1 MEKTPILA
9 IMYDF
14 DHTLSPRDM
23 QEYGFI
29 PDLGM
34 EADVFWNKCQ
44 KAMKR
49 NQMDQ
54 ILAYMYMMLEEAK
67 GKLIVNRSMLRAL
80 GKDVQLFDG
89 VSDWFARVNEYAR
102 SRGLQ
107 PEHYIISSGLK
118 EIIEGTPIAEEFKEI
133 YAASFC
139 YDEHGVACW
148 PAMAVNYTSKTQFLF
163 RVNKG
168 VLDVTEH
175 RALNEFMPEEKR
187 RVPFSNMIYFGDG
200 DTDVPC
206 MKIVGMFGGQSIAVY
221 NPSDE
226 RKKAAA
232 LKRGRIKEGRAVH
245 TDLLVDGK
253 DRFDGRVRKL
263 LAVQH
268 GQRHGDG
275 NAVVAAE
282 RRAVRRD
289 IVALD
294 AQVERVLCEVDGA
307 FRRFFRD
314 HIKVALHNDGGRSL
328 IACRGGLFDDDV
340 VERVLI
346 HPQAA
351 FLGKSDAVVADGL
364 CVARAVRDAGQI
376 LEEMKDRFRFQSF
389 QYTGHDDRSFPFISL
404 IWLFRQLFQGCG
416 TGTSCGIYDC
426 QQEDC

>member
-34 EADVFWNKCQ
+34 EADAFWHKCVT
-44 KAMKR
+44 AMKQ

-89 VSDWFARVNEYAR
+89 VSDWFARVNDYAE
-102 SRGLQ
+102 SKGLV

-118 EIIEGTPIAEEFKEI
+118 EIIEGTPIAKEFKEI

-187 RVPFSNMIYFGDG
+187 RVPFSNMIYVGDG
-200 DTDVPC
+200 LTDVPS
-206 MKIVGMFGGQSIAVY
+206 MKLTKLNGGHSIAVWQE
-221 NPSDE
+221 NEGVSNE
-226 RKKAAA
+226 M
-232 LKRGRIKEGRAVH
+232 LLEGRVDFAVKADYSRGSEMEKTVFAVIDQIAASAKTAQMH
-245 TDLLVDGK
+245 VDAC
-253 DRFDGRVRKL
+253 DRAKRT
-263 LAVQH
+263 Q
-268 GQRHGDG
+268 
-275 NAVVAAE
+275 
-282 RRAVRRD
+282 
-289 IVALD
+289 
-294 AQVERVLCEVDGA
+294 
-307 FRRFFRD
+307 
-314 HIKVALHNDGGRSL
+314 
-328 IACRGGLFDDDV
+328 
-340 VERVLI
+340 
-346 HPQAA
+346 
-351 FLGKSDAVVADGL
+351 
-364 CVARAVRDAGQI
+364 
-376 LEEMKDRFRFQSF
+376 EEA
-389 QYTGHDDRSFPFISL
+389 
-404 IWLFRQLFQGCG
+404 
-416 TGTSCGIYDC
+416 
-426 QQEDC
+426 

>member
-34 EADVFWNKCQ
+34 EADVFWNKCL

-67 GKLIVNRSMLRAL
+67 GKLIVNRNMLRAL

-148 PAMAVNYTSKTQFLF
+148 PAMAVNYTL
-163 RVNKG
+163 
-168 VLDVTEH
+168 
-175 RALNEFMPEEKR
+175 
-187 RVPFSNMIYFGDG
+187 
-200 DTDVPC
+200 
-206 MKIVGMFGGQSIAVY
+206 
-221 NPSDE
+221 
-226 RKKAAA
+226 
-232 LKRGRIKEGRAVH
+232 
-245 TDLLVDGK
+245 
-253 DRFDGRVRKL
+253 
-263 LAVQH
+263 
-268 GQRHGDG
+268 
-275 NAVVAAE
+275 
-282 RRAVRRD
+282 
-289 IVALD
+289 
-294 AQVERVLCEVDGA
+294 
-307 FRRFFRD
+307 
-314 HIKVALHNDGGRSL
+314 SL
-328 IACRGGLFDDDV
+328 IH
-340 VERVLI
+340 I
-346 HPQAA
+346 
-351 FLGKSDAVVADGL
+351 
-364 CVARAVRDAGQI
+364 
-376 LEEMKDRFRFQSF
+376 
-389 QYTGHDDRSFPFISL
+389 
-404 IWLFRQLFQGCG
+404 
-416 TGTSCGIYDC
+416 
-426 QQEDC
+426 

>member
-1 MEKTPILA
+1 MEKRPILA

-34 EADVFWNKCQ
+34 EADAFWHKCVT
-44 KAMKR
+44 AMKQ

-89 VSDWFARVNEYAR
+89 VSDWFARVNDYAE
-102 SRGLQ
+102 SKGLV

-118 EIIEGTPIAEEFKEI
+118 EIIEGTPIAKEFKEI

-187 RVPFSNMIYFGDG
+187 RVPFSNMIYIGDG
-200 DTDVPC
+200 LTDVPS
-206 MKIVGMFGGQSIAVY
+206 MKLTKLNGGHSIAVWQE
-221 NPSDE
+221 DE
-226 RKKAAA
+226 QISNEM
-232 LKRGRIKEGRAVH
+232 LLEGRVDFAVKA
-245 TDLLVDGK
+245 DYSRGSDMEKMVFAIID
-253 DRFDGRVRKL
+253 
-263 LAVQH
+263 QI
-268 GQRHGDG
+268 
-275 NAVVAAE
+275 AAS
-282 RRAVRRD
+282 AKT
-289 IVALD
+289 
-294 AQVERVLCEVDGA
+294 AQMA
-307 FRRFFRD
+307 
-314 HIKVALHNDGGRSL
+314 
-328 IACRGGLFDDDV
+328 RGGLRPARTPFK
-340 VERVLI
+340 R
-346 HPQAA
+346 A
-351 FLGKSDAVVADGL
+351 DAVRG
-364 CVARAVRDAGQI
+364 
-376 LEEMKDRFRFQSF
+376 
-389 QYTGHDDRSFPFISL
+389 
-404 IWLFRQLFQGCG
+404 
-416 TGTSCGIYDC
+416 
-426 QQEDC
+426 

>member
-1 MEKTPILA
+1 MEKRPILA

-34 EADVFWNKCQ
+34 EADAFWYKCVT
-44 KAMKR
+44 AMKQ

-187 RVPFSNMIYFGDG
+187 RVPFSNMIYIGDG
-200 DTDVPC
+200 LTDVPS
-206 MKIVGMFGGQSIAVY
+206 MKLTKLNGGHSIAVWQE
-221 NPSDE
+221 NEWVSNE
-226 RKKAAA
+226 M
-232 LKRGRIKEGRAVH
+232 LLEGRVDFVVKADYSKGSEMEKTVFAVIDQIAASAKTAQMH
-245 TDLLVDGK
+245 VDAC
-253 DRFDGRVRKL
+253 DRAKRT
-263 LAVQH
+263 Q
-268 GQRHGDG
+268 
-275 NAVVAAE
+275 
-282 RRAVRRD
+282 
-289 IVALD
+289 
-294 AQVERVLCEVDGA
+294 
-307 FRRFFRD
+307 
-314 HIKVALHNDGGRSL
+314 
-328 IACRGGLFDDDV
+328 
-340 VERVLI
+340 
-346 HPQAA
+346 
-351 FLGKSDAVVADGL
+351 
-364 CVARAVRDAGQI
+364 
-376 LEEMKDRFRFQSF
+376 EEA
-389 QYTGHDDRSFPFISL
+389 
-404 IWLFRQLFQGCG
+404 
-416 TGTSCGIYDC
+416 
-426 QQEDC
+426 